1 MERPSADIADSRIA
15 SGGLIPGSGGVAAF
29 RVIAPMPSVIPVII
43 SVPHAG
49 RAYPE
54 ALLAAM
60 RDPAVAP
67 ARLEDRLVD
76 RLALAVGRETGAGL
90 LVADAPRAMID
101 LNRAPDDI
109 DWGMIGDGAAPAS
122 ATSARA
128 VGAVPG
134 GRARGGLG
142 LVPRR
147 VPGVGEL
154 WKAPLAHGELIARI
168 EGVHQPY
175 HDCLSEQLARLRARW
190 GAALMIDLHSMP
202 PLPLRHGSAVGPA
215 RVVLGDRF
223 GASCG
228 GSLVATA
235 FSSLAEARIVAA
247 HNRPYAGGYGLER
260 HGVPRRGIHAMQ
272 IEIDRGCYLESRLM
286 EPGDGFDA
294 MVTLLAGLVRRL
306 AGQVAVL
313 GSGGGDGA
321 RGWAQAAE

>member
-1 MERPSADIADSRIA
+1 MERSRADSTDSRIA
-15 SGGLIPGSGGVAAF
+15 SGGIIPGSGGVAAF
-29 RVIAPMPSVIPVII
+29 RVIAPMPSVIPVLI

-49 RAYPE
+49 RAYPQ

-60 RDPAVAP
+60 RDSAVAP

-76 RLALAVGRETGAGL
+76 RLALAVGKETGAGL

-101 LNRAPDDI
+101 LNRAPHDI
-109 DWGMIGDGAAPAS
+109 DWGMISDGAN
-122 ATSARA
+122 SARTA
-128 VGAVPG
+128 SAVPG

-154 WKAPLAHGELIARI
+154 WKAPLAHAELIARI

-175 HDCLSEQLARLRARW
+175 HACLSEHLARLRARW

-202 PLPLRHGSAVGPA
+202 PLPLRHGSAAGPA

-235 FSSLAEARIVAA
+235 FSCLAEARMVAA
-247 HNRPYAGGYGLER
+247 HNRPYAGGYGLDR
-260 HGVPRRGIHAMQ
+260 HGAPRRGIHAMQ

-294 MVTLLAGLVRRL
+294 MVTLLVGLVRRL
-306 AGQVAVL
+306 AGQVAML
-313 GSGGGDGA
+313 GSGAGAGDDAG
-321 RGWAQAAE
+321 GWAQAAE